1 MPIAATDPWLV
12 AAVLVALIQTLWVRA
27 MILPASRDIG
37 DCDWVGRKGGGLEGK
52 KNRGNDFTQ
61 RAQSMKRA

>member
-12 AAVLVALIQTLWVRA
+12 AAVLVALIQTLWVTA

-37 DCDWVGRKGGGLEGK
+37 DCDWVGRKGGGLEWK
-52 KNRGNDFTQ
+52 KTEE
-61 RAQSMKRA
+61 